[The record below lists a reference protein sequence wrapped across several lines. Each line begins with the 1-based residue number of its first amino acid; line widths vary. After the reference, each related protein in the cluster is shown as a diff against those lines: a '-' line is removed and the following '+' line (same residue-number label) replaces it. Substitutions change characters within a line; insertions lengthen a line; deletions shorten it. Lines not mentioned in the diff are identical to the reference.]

1 MALAPA
7 PSTRIEETGTPIRPL
22 VSLEGK
28 PIPGVRL
35 SAPGSSERATDE
47 ARPVEKMRATV
58 VTPQQEL
65 ERQGAA
71 PKATLQPLQKWEG
84 AVLDVGAETFTARL
98 VDLTG
103 DRPEE
108 DVELEKV
115 ELSDFDLDLLE
126 PGAIFYWT
134 IGYRRQLPRGARS
147 RESVIRFRRL
157 PAWSHFELAAARKR
171 AEEARRELGW

>member
-1 MALAPA
+1 M
-7 PSTRIEETGTPIRPL
+7 
-22 VSLEGK
+22 
-28 PIPGVRL
+28 
-35 SAPGSSERATDE
+35 
-47 ARPVEKMRATV
+47 
-58 VTPQQEL
+58 
-65 ERQGAA
+65 
-71 PKATLQPLQKWEG
+71 
-84 AVLDVGAETFTARL
+84 DVGAETFTARL